1 MSFERRHTFYL
12 DPSVASKKKKSCCRT
27 IASNKM
33 QPMLNVARVV
43 FKWNKEKVWGKS
55 AFAWASL
62 FWIWVQIPFLLKEVT
77 RKGGLHYFFPH
88 TRSCSRYGICL
99 PLLSKCLK
107 RQLDL
112 QSSLSQKSFS
122 RLLQH
127 WWEELTYWVS
137 AVASETAHWRCQ
149 GWAKGMLITHLT
161 FKSWPQLL
169 RSQWTHINT
178 SLIQFQLNVLLK
190 MYVTQK
196 FKSKTKLQLWE

>member
-1 MSFERRHTFYL
+1 
-12 DPSVASKKKKSCCRT
+12 
-27 IASNKM
+27 M

-43 FKWNKEKVWGKS
+43 FNWNKEKLWGKS

-62 FWIWVQIPFLLKEVT
+62 FWIWIQIPFLLKGVT

-88 TRSCSRYGICL
+88 TRRYSRYGICL

-107 RQLDL
+107 RQPDL

-127 WWEELTYWVS
+127 WWEEVRYWLS

-149 GWAKGMLITHLT
+149 ASAKGMLITHLN
-161 FKSWPQLL
+161 FKGRPQLV
-169 RSQWTHINT
+169 RSQGTDSNT
-178 SLIQFQLNVLLK
+178 SLIQFQMNVLLN